1 MIEEQLILMEKYKL
15 TSDELLFITVLLL
28 LQDNEDY
35 VFISHYLNLP
45 SECRNGI
52 RDNLISLQNKGIIL
66 KSYKVPNIGEKFIP
80 EDVELNKNFVKNYY
94 KSSFNIGKELF
105 EAYPMFGLINGEPVG
120 IRGVSKK
127 FDSLED
133 FYKYYGKSIQ
143 WNPKIHEHIIEL
155 VNWGK
160 ENNLINCSLCNFVI
174 DRKWDTLEAMKEG
187 DVGTVNINAIKLV

>member
-45 SECRNGI
+45 NECRNGI

-94 KSSFNIGKELF
+94 KSSFDIGKELF

-120 IRGVSKK
+120 IRSVSKK

-133 FYKYYGKSIQ
+133 FYKYYGKSIH
-143 WNPKIHEHIIEL
+143 WNPETHEHIIEL

-160 ENNLINCSLCNFVI
+160 ENNLINCSLCNFVV

>member
-94 KSSFNIGKELF
+94 KSSFEIGKELF
-105 EAYPMFGLINGEPVG
+105 EAYPMFGLINGSV
-120 IRGVSKK
+120 
-127 FDSLED
+127 
-133 FYKYYGKSIQ
+133 
-143 WNPKIHEHIIEL
+143 IIAP
-155 VNWGK
+155 
-160 ENNLINCSLCNFVI
+160 INYL
-174 DRKWDTLEAMKEG
+174 
-187 DVGTVNINAIKLV
+187 